1 MFEQFLE
8 YDRDLLV
15 YLNNLGIE
23 RYDVMWQTITKTAFW
38 IPLYITFIYLIRE
51 AWKNKAPWIG
61 QLTAVAT
68 LGFTMLLTVLVKLWV
83 SRIRPSGEAEF
94 SKLLRVLAESET
106 YSFFSGHAANSF
118 ALTTVVVLLV
128 QQRFP
133 WAVLFFIWPL
143 AFSFSRIY
151 VGVHYPSDILV
162 GTLVGLLIGM
172 AGYRIHNMVRKK
184 REPALPA

>member
-1 MFEQFLE
+1 MFEQLLE

-23 RYDVMWQTITKTAFW
+23 RFDVFWQTITKTEFW
-38 IPLYITFIYLIRE
+38 IPLYILFIYLIRE

-61 QLTAVAT
+61 QVTAVAT
-68 LGFTMLLTVLVKLWV
+68 LGFTLLLTFLVKLWV

-94 SKLLRVLAESET
+94 SKLLRVLAESES

-128 QQRFP
+128 QHRFP
-133 WAVLFFIWPL
+133 WAALFYIWPL

-162 GTLVGLLIGM
+162 GTVVGLLVGT
-172 AGYRIHNMVRKK
+172 AGYKVHAMVRKK
-184 REPALPA
+184 QARELPA